1 MEVTIAVLFIGLV
14 IFFAHLFAVL
24 YAKTRIP
31 DVLLLF
37 LVGFL
42 FGPILDVIRPS
53 HFGAIGQVFS
63 TITLILILFESGGD
77 LSLSGMRQ
85 SARGLFGLTIMSF
98 ISAMVVSS
106 GIVILF
112 TTLSPGAALM
122 LGAITGGTSSAIV
135 IPVLD
140 KLRMRENSKTT
151 LIFESIINDV
161 LCIVVTFSL
170 ISAYQQGDLH
180 IGLMILRIAGTFI
193 LAGLLG
199 VIFALIWSV
208 VLKKI
213 RILQNS
219 TFTTL
224 AFVFVVYGIVEF
236 FGFSGA
242 ISALVFGYVLN
253 HISRLKIDLLGN
265 WMKVQPSELNDRER
279 GFFAEVVFLLK
290 TFFFIYIGVSI
301 QVANTW
307 LMMLGLLV
315 TLALFLIRIPIVRL
329 TMPKFTPIKDATL
342 MSIVIP
348 KGLAAAVL
356 ASIPLHKGI
365 PGGDIIQT
373 LTYTVVLFSI
383 IISSILIYIVEFPV
397 FGNLYQRVF
406 RRKFSQGE

>member
-1 MEVTIAVLFIGLV
+1 
-14 IFFAHLFAVL
+14 
-24 YAKTRIP
+24 
-31 DVLLLF
+31 
-37 LVGFL
+37 
-42 FGPILDVIRPS
+42 
-53 HFGAIGQVFS
+53 
-63 TITLILILFESGGD
+63 
-77 LSLSGMRQ
+77 
-85 SARGLFGLTIMSF
+85 
-98 ISAMVVSS
+98 MVVSS

-112 TTLSPGAALM
+112 TKLSLGAALM

-180 IGLMILRIAGTFI
+180 IGLMIMRIAGTFI

-199 VIFALIWSV
+199 VIFALLWSV

-329 TMPKFTPIKDATL
+329 TMPKSTPIKDATL

-365 PGGDIIQT
+365 PGGEIIQT

-406 RRKFSQGE
+406 RGKFSQGA